1 MNKKKYYIDDNVKI
15 PKEIQNLAPKEL
27 NEEIKKM
34 EKQLQERK
42 KQNTL

>member
-1 MNKKKYYIDDNVKI
+1 MTENKYFINDNVEV
-15 PKEIQNLAPKEL
+15 PEEIKNMTSEEL

-42 KQNTL
+42 K